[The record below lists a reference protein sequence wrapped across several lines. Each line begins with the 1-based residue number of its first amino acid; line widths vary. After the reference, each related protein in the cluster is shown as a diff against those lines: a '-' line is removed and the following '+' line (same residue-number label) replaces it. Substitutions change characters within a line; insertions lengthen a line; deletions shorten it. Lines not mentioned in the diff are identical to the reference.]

1 MGKIVQVALREFIST
16 VTTKGFLI
24 GVLIVPGMMVV
35 AIFAVSVLWNDE
47 APAVR
52 GSVALV
58 DRSGML
64 TEEVRSRINP
74 IEMNKE
80 RDAEV
85 EAKVQELA
93 DQAGDVIGALPAE
106 ALVALRTQAEEM
118 VGPASS
124 ISIEPL
130 PDDTDLEEAK
140 GTLREGESEVENRL
154 ALVEIDEHAVVP
166 DENGRYGSYR
176 WFARPRLDDRVQNR
190 LRWKVNSAIV
200 DVRVRETGQD
210 PDELRRLLAAGAM
223 EAKTVT
229 GSGEVSSNAGEA
241 LAMMLPLGFMML
253 LWIST
258 FTGGQYLLTTTIE
271 EKSSRVIEV
280 LLSALSPV
288 QLMTGKIIG
297 QMAVGLMIMMIY
309 ASLGIGAMVTFA
321 LMDFLE
327 ISDLLFLTVFFFIA
341 FFFVASMMA
350 AIGSAVNDMREAQ
363 SLMTPVMLV
372 LIIPMML
379 WMPIARDPNSTF
391 SVVLSLVPPISPFAM
406 MVRLAA
412 TEPVP
417 FWQIA
422 VSIVLGV
429 VAVYLTIR
437 GAAKIF
443 RIGVLMYGKP
453 PNFLTLLKW
462 IRMA

>member
-1 MGKIVQVALREFIST
+1 MRKVFQVALREFIAT

-35 AIFAVSVLWNDE
+35 AIFAINLLWNDE
-47 APAVR
+47 APAVN

-58 DRSGML
+58 DRSGVMAEEIESRISPEKLAAEREQEVEQRLREL
-64 TEEVRSRINP
+64 TE
-74 IEMNKE
+74 
-80 RDAEV
+80 
-85 EAKVQELA
+85 
-93 DQAGDVIGALPAE
+93 QAGMGENVPPQMM
-106 ALVALRTQAEEM
+106 VTLRTQAEEM
-118 VGPASS
+118 VGPASD
-124 ISIEPL
+124 IRIEEL
-130 PDDTDLEEAK
+130 PADSDLEELKA
-140 GTLREGESEVENRL
+140 TLREGEAQVENRL
-154 ALVEIDEHAVVP
+154 AVVEIDEHAIEP
-166 DENGRYGSYR
+166 NDEGNYGSYR

-190 LRWKVNSAIV
+190 LRWKVNNAIV
-200 DVRVRETGQD
+200 DVRVKNAGQE
-210 PDELRRLLAAGAM
+210 PDNLRKLLEAGAM

-229 GSGEVSSNAGEA
+229 DAGEVSSDASEA
-241 LAMMLPLGFMML
+241 LTILLPMGFMML
-253 LWIST
+253 LWVST

-297 QMAVGLMIMMIY
+297 QMAVGLLILGIY
-309 ASLGIGAMVTFA
+309 SALGIGAMITFA
-321 LMDFLE
+321 LMGFVE
-327 ISDLLFLTVFFFIA
+327 IVDLFYLTIFFFIA
-341 FFFVASMMA
+341 FFLIASLMA

-363 SLMTPVMLV
+363 SLMTPVMLI

-391 SVVLSLVPPISPFAM
+391 SMVLSIVPPISPFAM
-406 MVRLAA
+406 MVRLAS

-422 VSIVLGV
+422 LAIVLGV
-429 VAVYLTIR
+429 IAVYLTIR

-462 IRMA
+462 IKMA

>member
-1 MGKIVQVALREFIST
+1 MRKVLQVALREFIAT

-35 AIFAVSVLWNDE
+35 AIFAINLLWNDE
-47 APAVR
+47 APAVD
-52 GSVALV
+52 GSVALI
-58 DRSGML
+58 DRSGVMA
-64 TEEVRSRINP
+64 EEIKSRINP
-74 IEMNKE
+74 VEMAKE
-80 RDAEV
+80 RDEEV
-85 EAKVQELA
+85 ERKLQELLDESGFDKSA
-93 DQAGDVIGALPAE
+93 PPNVLAG
-106 ALVALRTQAEEM
+106 LRTQAQEM
-118 VGPASS
+118 VGPASQ
-124 ISIEPL
+124 IRIEEL
-130 PDDTDLEEAK
+130 PGDTDLDQAK
-140 GTLREGESEVENRL
+140 QSLREGDAQVLERL
-154 ALVEIDEHAVVP
+154 AVVVVDEHAI
-166 DENGRYGSYR
+166 DADAEGNFGSYR

-190 LRWKVNSAIV
+190 LRWRINNAIV
-200 DVRVRETGQD
+200 DTRVRQAGQD
-210 PDELRRLLAAGAM
+210 PAELRKLLEAGAM

-229 GSGEVSSNAGEA
+229 DAGEVSSDAGEA
-241 LAMMLPLGFMML
+241 LAMLLPMGFMML
-253 LWIST
+253 LWVST

-297 QMAVGLMIMMIY
+297 QMAVGLLILAIY
-309 ASLGIGAMVTFA
+309 ASLGVGAMVTFA
-321 LMDFLE
+321 LMGFVDPL
-327 ISDLLFLTVFFFIA
+327 DLVYLTLFFFIA
-341 FFFVASMMA
+341 FFLIAALMA

-391 SVVLSLVPPISPFAM
+391 SVVLSIVPPISPFAM

-417 FWQIA
+417 FWQVA
-422 VSIVLGV
+422 LSIVLGV
-429 VAVYLTIR
+429 IAVYLTIR

-453 PNFLTLLKW
+453 PNFITLLKW
-462 IRMA
+462 IKMA